1 MSRLLA
7 ATLSLGL
14 ALTLGACASDP
25 VDSNASNG
33 SSRPTPTP
41 NQELVPELPVSPL
54 IEVDPVLYDD
64 GFGWFSF
71 KVGDGPTWCTISP
84 AIDGDNSG
92 GNVICEQNEAAALY
106 KPIPIPASCDYSFG
120 YQVRLMGVPGAVEG
134 TDTAS
139 FTCASGFYA
148 DPSEAPILAAGQ
160 RITVAPFK
168 CFVEDVN
175 VRCENET
182 GQYIALGPK
191 VWALGN

>member
-1 MSRLLA
+1 MTMRKFAVGVFALGALLA
-7 ATLSLGL
+7 LSG
-14 ALTLGACASDP
+14 CASAD
-25 VDSNASNG
+25 NG
-33 SSRPTPTP
+33 
-41 NQELVPELPVSPL
+41 NPVSTIDPAL
-54 IEVDPVLYDD
+54 IPSAPPANAVQVDPANFDD
-64 GFGWFSF
+64 GFGEWIF
-71 KVGDGPTWCTISP
+71 KVGEGPTWCTISP

-182 GQYIALGPK
+182 GQFIALGPK
-191 VWALGN
+191 VWAVKD